1 MVSGVISHNFKSDGP
16 QIYFSIFHSFF
27 ILKMFSGATCH
38 DRVGSFFCQCPP
50 GKTGLLCHLNDAC
63 TSNPCHE
70 GAICET
76 SPIDGSYLCSCP
88 MGFKGTNC
96 TEDIDECLDG
106 SPCEHGG
113 SCVNTAG
120 SFRCQCQRGFTGPR
134 CEINI
139 NECDSMPC
147 QNEGTCLDERGGFRC
162 LCMPGMWK

>member
-1 MVSGVISHNFKSDGP
+1 MGLMYKRHLNDTKVPFYPVDIGKRRIQLGHDMLHL
-16 QIYFSIFHSFF
+16 Y
-27 ILKMFSGATCH
+27 LLGATCH

-88 MGFKGTNC
+88 SGFKGTNC
-96 TEDIDECLDG
+96 TEDIDECLEG

-113 SCVNTAG
+113 SCVN
-120 SFRCQCQRGFTGPR
+120 R
-134 CEINI
+134 
-139 NECDSMPC
+139 
-147 QNEGTCLDERGGFRC
+147 
-162 LCMPGMWK
+162 K